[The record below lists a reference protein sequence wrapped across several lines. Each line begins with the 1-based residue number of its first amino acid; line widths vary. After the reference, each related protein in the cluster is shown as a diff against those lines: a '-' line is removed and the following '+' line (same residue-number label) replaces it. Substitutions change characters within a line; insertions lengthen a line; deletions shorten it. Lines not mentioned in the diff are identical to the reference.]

1 MFSKILTG
9 KSTPGFSAELERL
22 KSALDQ
28 ADAVVIGAR
37 TIGG

>member
-22 KSALDQ
+22 KKSIDQ
-28 ADAVVIGAR
+28 ADAVVIGER